1 MKKVFNNIMRGFIAL
16 SVFAIGGCADTSID
30 SGIDSS
36 IDSQPGAAANI
47 QTDVRESY
55 DFTAISPMPVSFA
68 ISANTPWRIESDAQ
82 WCTVTPSMS
91 AASSLVET
99 ITIKVEDNTEYS
111 PREATVTIMGTD
123 IDFVRTVAIKQDSNA
138 DLIVL
143 TPSAPVAAGGEEIEI
158 TVHSNKAWE
167 YFALTDILQNAQN
180 TSGDGS
186 ADAAIK
192 IKVPANPGLSREG
205 QFMIRT
211 ALEERTYTI
220 MQDGMVLRLDPDSN
234 TLDFG
239 WSSDETRN
247 LIVVAN
253 VDWELKVPADVDWLN
268 ITVNEKQ
275 GTISVSPKAVINNF
289 KRKESV
295 LTVEA
300 KNVTG
305 LDPIEIPVSQEIPFI
320 LEENV
325 IVNEDGSATITT
337 ASLGTNAIKT
347 KYSHILGTWTIE
359 FDIARSGYDT
369 AHYNFI
375 LDDAATGGAPFYKVW
390 LTPDVAH
397 SGETAGFNNN
407 CMQISNDAATWNA
420 PSPAQR
426 RNFDKSINGTNLLPE
441 DQQFWWTDV
450 CTISKLELISEISSG
465 TGAAGD
471 KIMHS
476 AYVTLGELGRR
487 GGGIET
493 TLGAEVSTLESKGI
507 LRISPIS
514 HSTAND
520 ALCITSITYTPAE

>member
-1 MKKVFNNIMRGFIAL
+1 MKKLFGNIMRGTIAL
-16 SVFAIGGCADTSID
+16 SMFAMGGCVDTSID
-30 SGIDSS
+30 S
-36 IDSQPGAAANI
+36 QPEAEANI
-47 QTDVRESY
+47 QTDARDSY
-55 DFTAISPMPVSFA
+55 DFTALSPMAVTFEV
-68 ISANTPWRIESDAQ
+68 SANTPWRIESDAQ
-82 WCTVTPSMS
+82 WCKVTPSMS
-91 AASSLVET
+91 ASSSLVET
-99 ITIKVEDNTEYS
+99 ITVSVEENTAYS
-111 PREATVTIMGTD
+111 PREATVTILGTD
-123 IDFVRTVAIKQDSNA
+123 IEFTKTVAIRQDSNA

-143 TPSAPVAAGGEEIEI
+143 TPSAPVGAAGGPVEI

-167 YFALTDILQNAQN
+167 YVALTDILKDADVK
-180 TSGDGS
+180 SGDGS
-186 ADAAIK
+186 GDAVVTIN
-192 IKVPANPGLSREG
+192 VPANPGLSREG
-205 QFMIRT
+205 NFMIRT

-239 WSSDETRN
+239 WTGNETRN
-247 LIVVAN
+247 VIVVAN
-253 VDWELKVPADVDWLN
+253 VDWELKVPEDVDWLN

-275 GTISVSPKAVINNF
+275 GTISVSPKGMLNNF
-289 KRKESV
+289 KSKESV
-295 LTVEA
+295 LTIEA

-305 LDPIEIPVSQEIPFI
+305 LDPIEIPVSQDIPFI

-325 IVNEDGSATITT
+325 IVNADGSATITN

-347 KYSHILGTWTIE
+347 KYSHILGTWTINIDTE
-359 FDIARSGYDT
+359 RSGYNT

-375 LDDAATGGAPFYKVW
+375 VDDAATGGAPFFKVW

-407 CMQISNDAATWNA
+407 CMQISNDASSWNA

-426 RNFDKSINGTNLLPE
+426 RNFDKSINGTNLLPA

-450 CTISKLELISEISSG
+450 CTISKVEIISEISSG
-465 TGAAGD
+465 TGASGD

-476 AYVTLGELGRR
+476 TYVTLGNDMGRR

-493 TLGAEVSTLESKGI
+493 TLCTDVSTLESKGI
-507 LRISPIS
+507 LRISPIT